1 MWTEG
6 TVPQRLRDA
15 RTCADLDGWRWGVR
29 YWPHPTGPIFPVPR
43 FPFTVPSMTRQ
54 RLLDLAALHR
64 RRGRDVQ
71 GAFLIEGVRS
81 VEAAVAAGAPLLEV
95 VVADDVADDPRV
107 AALVARAEAPVSVA
121 PARDVERI
129 SDARTSQGVVAVARR
144 IVRADA
150 RGLSVA
156 RRVLVLD
163 GVQDP
168 GNVGALVRSAAWF
181 GLDAVV
187 ADARSADPEGP
198 KAVRAA
204 MGGLWDV
211 ALVRCD
217 LAEALG
223 ALAGAGLALWGAD
236 LGGTD
241 ARAWSP
247 PARCALVMG
256 SEAHGLSAGVTERLN
271 GRVSISRG
279 LQPGAS
285 RSASVQAPGVESL
298 NVVVAAGVLMDRWVE
313 GLRD

>member
-1 MWTEG
+1 
-6 TVPQRLRDA
+6 
-15 RTCADLDGWRWGVR
+15 
-29 YWPHPTGPIFPVPR
+29 
-43 FPFTVPSMTRQ
+43 MTRQ
-54 RLLDLAALHR
+54 RLLDLATLHR
-64 RRGRDVQ
+64 RRGRDAQ
-71 GAFLIEGVRS
+71 GAFLVEGVRS

-107 AALVARAEAPVSVA
+107 AALLGRTEAPVSVVA
-121 PARDVERI
+121 MRDAERI

-144 IVRADA
+144 IVRPDA
-150 RGLSVA
+150 RGLGAA

-217 LAEALG
+217 LTEALV

-236 LGGTD
+236 MGGTD

-247 PARCALVMG
+247 PDRCALVMG
-256 SEAHGLSAGVTERLN
+256 SEAHGLSAGVAARLD
-271 GRVSISRG
+271 GRVSIPRG
-279 LQPGAS
+279 TPTGPS
-285 RSASVQAPGVESL
+285 GSASVAGVESL

-313 GLRD
+313 GLKG